1 MGLSNYLPSS
11 RIAQPGVC
19 TSSTRP
25 ASPFEGQVIYET
37 DTDRVLVW
45 NGSAWYPN
53 WNTAWG
59 IVAKAT
65 GTTVGLTTTLAD
77 IGTSVTFTAIA
88 ARQYKYTFYAYA
100 SNASVAGTLETYIT
114 DSSNT
119 AKGSLN
125 LYVPGGGNYT
135 FQNLT
140 YISTETAGS
149 VTRKV
154 RAKCQS
160 GTGTIFGEYQL
171 FVEDIGPA

>member
-1 MGLSNYLPSS
+1 MPLSSVVG
-11 RIAQPGVC
+11 AQSIIKPGVC

-25 ASPFEGQVIYET
+25 AVPFEGQMIYET
-37 DTDRVLVW
+37 DTDKVLVW
-45 NGSAWYPN
+45 NGTAWYPN

-59 IVAKAT
+59 IVAKTT
-65 GTTVGLTTTLAD
+65 GTTVGITTTLAD
-77 IGTSVTFTAIA
+77 IGTSITFTAIA
-88 ARQYKYTFYAYA
+88 NRQYKYTFYAYA
-100 SNASVAGTLETYIT
+100 SNATAAGTLETYIT

-160 GTGTIFGEYQL
+160 GTGTIFGDFQL